1 MPTCEFQGTPFRLHV
16 SPRYHF
22 YNKTE
27 YYAALF
33 RNLGLGG
40 WGAMFQSARLW
51 MEPGSNT
58 PLSSLSPRP
67 QRTDVNLTS
76 NGTKKGLSV
85 RPRSGPGDGI
95 SWPGLLPFHLQALGS
110 SAVTAAQK
118 GVSGCGARR
127 WPDFLER
134 TTVPGLSSTHLH
146 PHLYI
151 KEVVGNTLYL
161 SDLMWLHFCQE

>member
-1 MPTCEFQGTPFRLHV
+1 MSTCEFRGTPFRLHV

-27 YYAALF
+27 YHAALF

-40 WGAMFQSARLW
+40 VGCHVPERTTLDGARL
-51 MEPGSNT
+51 EHT
-58 PLSSLSPRP
+58 FVQSLPRP
-67 QRTDVNLTS
+67 QRMDVNLTS

-95 SWPGLLPFHLQALGS
+95 SWPGLLLFHLQALGS

-118 GVSGCGARR
+118 
-127 WPDFLER
+127 
-134 TTVPGLSSTHLH
+134 
-146 PHLYI
+146 
-151 KEVVGNTLYL
+151 
-161 SDLMWLHFCQE
+161 

>member
-1 MPTCEFQGTPFRLHV
+1 MRISGDTFQAACISQVSFLQQNRISCCPFQKFRLGGVGCHV
-16 SPRYHF
+16 PER
-22 YNKTE
+22 TT
-27 YYAALF
+27 LD
-33 RNLGLGG
+33 G
-40 WGAMFQSARLW
+40 ARL
-51 MEPGSNT
+51 EHT
-58 PLSSLSPRP
+58 FVQSLPRP
-67 QRTDVNLTS
+67 QRMDVNLTS

-85 RPRSGPGDGI
+85 PPRSGPGDGI

-134 TTVPGLSSTHLH
+134 TAVPGLSSTHLH

-161 SDLMWLHFCQE
+161 SDLMCLHFCHE